1 MKLRVLFHNNCFDG
15 ACSAA
20 LFTKFHRECIG
31 TASEYDYCG
40 LQHKAGGG
48 LDDADLSGDENAIVD
63 FKYTAS
69 PRLTWWFDHH
79 VSAFMTDDL
88 RHHFEQQQKAAGA
101 ATQKF
106 FDPAYVSCTGLI
118 ADVARTRFGFSTEG
132 LEDLLRWADIIDGA
146 RFESAEAAVSLAAPA
161 MKLATAIESTSD
173 PKFIPRLI
181 PLLTSQPLVKT
192 LEEVFVQEAL
202 QPRLE
207 KQQADITLL
216 RSRVNAERG
225 VITFDI
231 SDQPTEGYSKFIP
244 YYLLPQAVYA
254 VGVSQSSF
262 RVKISVGTSPWTT
275 VPKERLADISKIC
288 ERFGG
293 GGHPR
298 VGAISLPKGELA
310 EARRI
315 AGIVTDE
322 LKALGQWNETPE
334 RTLAM

>member
-1 MKLRVLFHNNCFDG
+1 MKLRVLYHNNCFDG
-15 ACSAA
+15 ACSAS
-20 LFTKFHRECIG
+20 LFTRFHRECIS

-48 LDDADLSGDENAIVD
+48 LSEADLSGDENAIVD
-63 FKYTAS
+63 FKYIAS
-69 PRLTWWFDHH
+69 PKLTWWFDHH
-79 VSAFMTDDL
+79 VSAFQTEEL
-88 RHHFEQQQKAAGA
+88 RKDFEAVQKREGA
-101 ATQKF
+101 ASRYF
-106 FDPAYVSCTGLI
+106 FDPDFVSCTGWI
-118 ADVARTRFGFSTEG
+118 AEVARSRFGFSTAG
-132 LEDLLRWADIIDGA
+132 LEDLLHWADVIDGA

-161 MKLATAIESTSD
+161 MKLATVIESTDD
-173 PKFIPRLI
+173 PTFIPRLI
-181 PLLTSQPLVKT
+181 PLLTSQPLVDT
-192 LEEVFVQEAL
+192 LQEIFVQEAL

-216 RSRVNAERG
+216 RSRVNAEQG

-244 YYLLPQAVYA
+244 YYLLPEAVYA

-298 VGAISLPKGELA
+298 VGAISLPRGELA

-315 AGIVTDE
+315 AAVVTDE
-322 LKALGQWNETPE
+322 LKALRHLNETPE
-334 RTLAM
+334 QRLSR